1 MMVMIACC
9 IELRFLNSTRR
20 VRIMKIT
27 ILQILYG
34 VLAVIGVCVTWYFNL
49 QPMEMSYIEGLYD
62 NPAASSFTN
71 DLIVVVTAFLVF
83 SFIETGRLKM
93 SYGLWA
99 VIFVLTFVIAAAMT
113 VPLFMLLRER
123 RLIAMAE

>member
-1 MMVMIACC
+1 
-9 IELRFLNSTRR
+9 
-20 VRIMKIT
+20 MKIT

-34 VLAVIGVCVTWYFNL
+34 MLAVIGVCVTWYFNL

-83 SFIETGRLKM
+83 SFVETGRLKM

-99 VIFVLTFVIAAAMT
+99 AIFVLTFVIAAAMT

>member
-1 MMVMIACC
+1 M
-9 IELRFLNSTRR
+9 
-20 VRIMKIT
+20 RIT
-27 ILQILYG
+27 GLQLVYG
-34 VLAVIGVCVTWYFNL
+34 VLAITGVCVTWYFNL
-49 QPMEMSYIEGLYD
+49 QPMEMSYIEGLYA

-71 DLIVVVTAFLVF
+71 DLLVVVTAFLVW
-83 SFIETGRLKM
+83 SFVEIGRLKM

-99 VIFVLTFVIAAAMT
+99 AIFVFTFVIAAAMT

>member
-1 MMVMIACC
+1 M
-9 IELRFLNSTRR
+9 R
-20 VRIMKIT
+20 VT
-27 ILQILYG
+27 GLQILYG
-34 VLAVIGVCVTWYFNL
+34 VLAIVGACVTWYYNL
-49 QPMEMSYIEGLYD
+49 QPMEMSYFAGLYA

-71 DLIVVVTAFLVF
+71 DLIVVVAAFFVW
-83 SFIETGRLKM
+83 SFVETGRLKM

-99 VIFVLTFVIAAAMT
+99 AIFVFTFVIAAAMT